1 LIFILKSIPFL
12 IKIDT
17 MASENY
23 FNHLQNMGSM
33 ISDEQKAD
41 LKRMGERFYE
51 NIDMEKFKPVPT
63 EEASG
68 HEFTEDFALLVKYK
82 QLKRAIESGLRDEDL
97 TEEEQEIIR
106 KVEKV

>member
-1 LIFILKSIPFL
+1 
-12 IKIDT
+12 

-82 QLKRAIESGLRDEDL
+82 QLKRAIESGLQEEDF

-106 KVEKV
+106 KVEQRNQKV